1 MAYFL
6 GATLSLNTTNNT
18 TTTEGQTAMTYHQ
31 PKTREQQIT
40 TIAIYLV
47 NCGMHFCEAVKA
59 AQTIVLIVR

>member
-1 MAYFL
+1 
-6 GATLSLNTTNNT
+6 
-18 TTTEGQTAMTYHQ
+18 MTYHQ